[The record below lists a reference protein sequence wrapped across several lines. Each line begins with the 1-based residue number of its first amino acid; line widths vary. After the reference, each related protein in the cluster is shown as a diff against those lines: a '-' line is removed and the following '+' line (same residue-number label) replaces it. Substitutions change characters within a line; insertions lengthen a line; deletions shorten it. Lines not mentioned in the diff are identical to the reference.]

1 MTQFDWLQAKAPQIV
16 LALLN
21 ADGGAGYVVGGCVR
35 NALMGRAITD
45 LDMATSLVPTEV
57 IARAAAA
64 GLRVIP
70 TGIEHGTVTVVAHG
84 SPFEVTTFRSDV
96 ETDGRHA
103 KVAFSTSI
111 IEDAK
116 RRDFTM
122 NALYAN
128 QSGEVIDPL
137 NGLPDLHAGR
147 VRFIGDADDR
157 VAEDYLRIL
166 RFFRFQAWYGS
177 SDLGL
182 DVDALSACAGG
193 IEGLGQIA
201 RERIGAEMVKLM
213 TAPDPSLAVS
223 AMAQTGVLN
232 AVVEGGVTNILP
244 VFVHLSADLD
254 VDPMAR
260 LAAVTGDVSTL
271 RLSNAQQKR
280 FAIYRAEMGSTTAA
294 AALGREH
301 GFEVGAL
308 CLALRAAMFE
318 RPLNGLND
326 VRRGA
331 EAVFPL
337 VAADLMPAYSGAELG
352 AALRDAKDRWI
363 ASDFALT
370 KDDLIEGLENG

>member
-1 MTQFDWLQAKAPQIV
+1 MTQFDWLKTDAPQTV

-21 ADGGAGYVVGGCVR
+21 ADEGEGYVVGGCLR
-35 NALMGRAITD
+35 NALMGRDITD
-45 LDMATSLVPTEV
+45 LDMATSLLPSEV
-57 IARAAAA
+57 ISRAEAA

-70 TGIEHGTVTVVAHG
+70 TGIEHGTVTVFAHG
-84 SPFEVTTFRSDV
+84 IPIEVTTFRSDV
-96 ETDGRHA
+96 ETDGRRA

-128 QSGEVIDPL
+128 QRGEVIDPL
-137 NGLPDLHAGR
+137 NGLADIRAGR
-147 VRFIGDADDR
+147 VRFIGGADDR

-177 SDLGL
+177 PELGL
-182 DVDALSACAGG
+182 DADALAACAGG

-201 RERIGAEMVKLM
+201 RERIGAEIVKIM
-213 TAPDPSLAVS
+213 SAPDPSPVVS
-223 AMAQTGVLN
+223 AMAKTGVLN
-232 AVVEGGVTNILP
+232 AVFDGAAPNVLP
-244 VFVHLSADLD
+244 VFVHLSAELG

-260 LAAVTGDVSTL
+260 LAAVTGDVSRL
-271 RLSNAQQKR
+271 RLSNAQLKH
-280 FAIYRAEMGSTTAA
+280 FEIYRAEMVSTTLAG
-294 AALGREH
+294 ALGYEY

-308 CLALRAAMFE
+308 CLALRAALFE
-318 RPLNGLND
+318 QPLSKLND
-326 VRRGA
+326 VRRGV

-337 VAADLMPAYSGAELG
+337 VAADLMPAYSGANLG
-352 AALRDAKDRWI
+352 AALCDAKDRWI

>member
-1 MTQFDWLQAKAPQIV
+1 MTQFDWLQAKAPQTI

-21 ADGGAGYVVGGCVR
+21 ADGGGGYVVGGCVR
-35 NALMGRAITD
+35 NALMGRDITD
-45 LDMATSLVPTEV
+45 LDMATPLVPTDV
-57 IARAAAA
+57 IARAEAA

-137 NGLPDLHAGR
+137 NGLPDLHVGR

-177 SDLGL
+177 PELGL

-232 AVVEGGVTNILP
+232 AVFEGAVSNILP

-294 AALGREH
+294 GALGHEH
-301 GFEVGAL
+301 GFEVGTL

-318 RPLNGLND
+318 QPLNGLND

-337 VAADLMPAYSGAELG
+337 VAADLMPAYLGAKLG